1 MSRHKHDWKA
11 SEFQGGILGT
21 FSVRLVWQCVRGKCY
36 ATRTEQLNVRKP
48 RPDAISDMDR
58 AIKEQDK
65 RLRKNTASTS
75 TPSPKQPE
83 EREELDF
90 EEWLEIEPMEKEQ
103 AAGEVTRTP
112 MIKLED
118 GEYLT
123 QEQINYM
130 RVHDKERLMEL
141 ILLNRAVS
149 TL

>member
-1 MSRHKHDWKA
+1 MRVHKHDWKA
-11 SEFQGGILGT
+11 SEVRAGILGT
-21 FSVRLVWQCVRGKCY
+21 FEVRLVWYCVRGGCKQ
-36 ATRTEQLNVRKP
+36 TRTEQLKVRKP
-48 RPDAISDMDR
+48 RPDAISDIDR

-90 EEWLEIEPMEKEQ
+90 KEWLAIEPMVKEQ
-103 AAGEVTRTP
+103 AAGKVDRKP
-112 MIKLED
+112 MALLGD

-123 QEQINYM
+123 EEQIDYM

-141 ILLNRAVS
+141 ILLNKLAS
-149 TL
+149 N